1 MRICLVTCCNYVCNC
16 NIQKYRHYL
25 HFCCLGLLA
34 LLQGWR
40 YGWQTSGSGTSQV
53 ALSPGIQFGREIS
66 SIQLRCPQTS
76 WQRSCKSWRLAE
88 ARPGG
93 WQLMSATCAMPQRL
107 WDDWRNPHFMSFCQY
122 FAKKKI
128 LWGHPPC
135 KDAVKL
141 LSTKWVLCF
150 ISPISSVQPFDKGQ
164 NFISLCELPYNYLD
178 SFPFESCQ
186 WLFSRG
192 VDFYALAWIEYHPS
206 LLLFEVLN
214 DWNYVHRTWQMQYLW
229 GVALIT
235 LIEGCSRSVAC
246 LIQCLW
252 NAY

>member
-1 MRICLVTCCNYVCNC
+1 MPGTRYENMFVTCCNYVCNC

-66 SIQLRCPQTS
+66 SIQLCCPQTS

-107 WDDWRNPHFMSFCQY
+107 WDDWRNPHFMCFCQY
-122 FAKKKI
+122 FAKKKRYSGDI
-128 LWGHPPC
+128 LLVKMRSNCCGRNQFFVLFPLSQACNRLTRVRILFPC
-135 KDAVKL
+135 V
-141 LSTKWVLCF
+141 
-150 ISPISSVQPFDKGQ
+150 
-164 NFISLCELPYNYLD
+164 NYHD

-192 VDFYALAWIEYHPS
+192 VDFYALAWIE
-206 LLLFEVLN
+206 
-214 DWNYVHRTWQMQYLW
+214 
-229 GVALIT
+229 
-235 LIEGCSRSVAC
+235 
-246 LIQCLW
+246 
-252 NAY
+252 